1 VTTAASSLVLAAGTV
16 VAERYRVQRELG
28 RGGMGCVYEAQD
40 ERLGQAVALKVSHP
54 MGPGAEAFRARFRRE
69 AELAGRLG
77 RVEGIVRALD
87 QGELPGGAMF
97 LVMDLVEGARP
108 LDLLTGSREA
118 RLRRMRAAAQLVDAI
133 HRRGVVHR
141 DLKPGN
147 LLQTADGHIHLTDF
161 GLAKWLG
168 QDAAALDVT
177 SPGTA
182 LTQMG
187 TGMGTPQYMPP
198 EQFEDAAN
206 VDARADI
213 YALGCMLFQAL
224 VGRLPFPGG
233 TFQTVWIA
241 QQRCLEGKS
250 EAPRPRALDPSVPPE
265 LDELCASAL
274 ALDQSLRLSNAA
286 HLVAGIDRALGDA
299 SSTPLESRAT
309 LGGSLGDE
317 ATLDG
322 PHARTRARRS
332 GPAEVVGHAPAAP
345 DQERPTT
352 GRGGNRSD
360 PPSSR
365 PLAQSA
371 GPATPGSGPAFDPTL
386 RGSSSDG
393 AARARADGSAARSGP
408 AGPPPSD
415 PYANTVNE
423 PQLTERGIAGTLPP
437 RPSSKLRPSGVSE
450 ARAEAAAVLPSAPP
464 ARGGA
469 GLAPLLAAVVLAG
482 GVVGGIVWLRRAR
495 DAVVSS
501 RQPTTTS
508 PPPVS
513 TDGATAATPGTA
525 TTTDAAPTPPVVP
538 AGIVLALD
546 APGPGAQVGARTRVA
561 GRVTLVGEAAGPTT
575 VLVAGRPATLGERGA
590 FEAEVDAAALAGPTG
605 QATIVVEA
613 SAPGVSERREVAVVV
628 DVAPPTIELLSPLP
642 RRARTSRDSA
652 HVELRVSDAGPVDV
666 RVSAAGKVVHTTH
679 LAQPGEV
686 LTDVLLA
693 PGAGK
698 TLVEV
703 EATDALGLRAA
714 TQVEVERAP
723 FEAQVDVLV
732 QAPDHGPVQ
741 ELLDQAVIA
750 PGSGLHVVVSALEGC
765 HLYLFRVDGIGP
777 QAVGTRGW
785 TGGSAR
791 SRRSRIQPGAPVHL
805 PNVGWDVPAGP
816 GELVVVLSRA
826 EVPMLDSQAR
836 DGREQSASP
845 GKLLAWL
852 SSRET
857 APDPT
862 STALDVP
869 LLRGVPG
876 ALAHRRSVDDD
887 VLVWRVRWR
896 F

>member
-1 VTTAASSLVLAAGTV
+1 VTTAASSLVLTAGTL

-28 RGGMGCVYEAQD
+28 RGGMGYVYEAHD

-54 MGPGAEAFRARFRRE
+54 MGPGAEAFRARFKRE

-87 QGELPGGAMF
+87 QGELPTGAMF

-108 LDLLTGSREA
+108 LDLLTGPREA
-118 RLRRMRAAAQLVDAI
+118 RLRRMRTAAQLVDAI

-161 GLAKWLG
+161 GLAKRLG

-274 ALDQSLRLSNAA
+274 ALDQSLRLSSAA
-286 HLVAGIDRALGDA
+286 HLVAGIDRVLGEAL
-299 SSTPLESRAT
+299 STPLESRAT
-309 LGGSLGDE
+309 LGGSLGRSLGDE
-317 ATLDG
+317 PTLDG
-322 PHARTRARRS
+322 PDARTRARRQS
-332 GPAEVVGHAPAAP
+332 DQARPAH
-345 DQERPTT
+345 DQERPTA
-352 GRGGNRSD
+352 GQGGSRSG
-360 PPSSR
+360 PPTSR
-365 PLAQSA
+365 PLAQSG
-371 GPATPGSGPAFDPTL
+371 GPVTPGSGPAFDPTVQ
-386 RGSSSDG
+386 GSSGDG
-393 AARARADGSAARSGP
+393 TTRGRADGSAARSGP
-408 AGPPPSD
+408 AGPAPSD
-415 PYANTVNE
+415 PYGRTVDEPHE
-423 PQLTERGIAGTLPP
+423 PQVTERGIAGTLPP
-437 RPSSKLRPSGVSE
+437 RPSSKLRASGVAE
-450 ARAEAAAVLPSAPP
+450 ARAEAGVVVPSTPP

-495 DAVVSS
+495 DAAVSS
-501 RQPTTTS
+501 RQPTT

-513 TDGATAATPGTA
+513 TDGASAATPGTA

-538 AGIVLALD
+538 AGIELALD

-561 GRVTLVGEAAGPTT
+561 GRVTLVGEAPGPAT
-575 VLVAGRPATLGERGA
+575 VRVAGQPATLGDGGA

-613 SAPGVSERREVAVVV
+613 SATGVTARREVAVVV
-628 DVAPPTIELLSPLP
+628 DVAPPTLELLSPLP
-642 RRARTSRDSA
+642 RRARTSKDSA

-666 RVSAAGKVVHTTH
+666 RVRAAGKVVHEAH
-679 LAQPGEV
+679 LARSGEV
-686 LTDVLLA
+686 LTDVPLA
-693 PGAGK
+693 PAGK

-703 EATDALGLRAA
+703 EAIDALGLRAA

-732 QAPDHGPVQ
+732 RPPNGGAVR
-741 ELLDQAVIA
+741 ELDEEEVLP
-750 PGSGLHVVVSALEGC
+750 PGSGLHVVVTALEGC
-765 HLYLFRVDGIGP
+765 HLYLFRVEGVGVEAIG
-777 QAVGTRGW
+777 ARGW
-785 TGGSAR
+785 LGGSAR
-791 SRRSRIQPGAPVHL
+791 SRRSRIQAGAPVHL
-805 PNVGWDVPAGP
+805 PNVGWDVPRGP

-826 EVPMLDSQAR
+826 EIGMLDSQAR
-836 DGREQSASP
+836 EGREQSASP

-857 APDPT
+857 AAAPT
-862 STALDVP
+862 SSASDVP
-869 LLRGVPG
+869 LLRGVTG

-887 VLVWRVRWR
+887 VLVWRARWR
-896 F
+896 Y